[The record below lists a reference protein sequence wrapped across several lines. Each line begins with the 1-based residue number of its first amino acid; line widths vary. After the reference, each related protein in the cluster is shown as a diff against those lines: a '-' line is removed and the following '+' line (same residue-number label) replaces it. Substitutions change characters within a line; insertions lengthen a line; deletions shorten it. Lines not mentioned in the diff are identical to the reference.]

1 MAKINLLPWREE
13 RRKQRQQEFFVLL
26 GMTAGA
32 AVLMVLAALWFIG
45 SQIDAQTDRNAT
57 LQREITAL
65 DAQIKE
71 IEELDRQRDRLIAR
85 KEIIEQLQA
94 TRSQMVHLFDEL
106 VRTLPEGVQLGGIKQ
121 SGTTLTLDG
130 AAQSNA
136 RVSAYMR
143 NLDTS
148 SWLKGSEI
156 IKIEAKKDEKE
167 TDKAVP
173 YGFSLRVD
181 LESPNEPKEEAE
193 STLDTPTAAPGGL
206 TP

>member
-13 RRKQRQQEFFVLL
+13 RRKQRQQEFYVLL

-32 AVLMVLAALWFIG
+32 AVLVVMAALWFIG
-45 SQIDAQTDRNAT
+45 TQIDAQNDRNIT
-57 LQREITAL
+57 LEREITAL

-94 TRSQMVHLFDEL
+94 TRSQMVHLFDEM
-106 VRTLPEGVQLGGIKQ
+106 VRTLPDGVQLAGIKQ
-121 SGTTLTLDG
+121 AGTTLTLDG

-143 NLDTS
+143 NLDS
-148 SWLKGSEI
+148 SPWLRNSEI
-156 IKIEAKKDEKE
+156 VKIEAKNA
-167 TDKAVP
+167 DKAVP
-173 YGFSLRVD
+173 YVFALRVD
-181 LESPNEPKEEAE
+181 LESPKEPGEGEETSAE
-193 STLDTPTAAPGGL
+193 ATTTAPGGSA
-206 TP
+206 P